1 MLYSSQ
7 NDISIK
13 GGDMGYKELGNKISF
28 ADLAVSKSLE
38 HNRSLK
44 MMNRINQV
52 VKWKNVEALLREYY
66 EVGTSKEGADAY
78 PPLMLLKCMLLQKW
92 FRIPSDPELENQ
104 INDRISFKKFLGL
117 PLDKPSP
124 DHSTFSRFRSRLSKE
139 AMIELNNVVLQEFA
153 KRGLSI
159 NEGIAVDA
167 RLVKSASKP
176 LSNDGLRKLKDKR
189 DTSEGK
195 LDKNG
200 NPLKFSRD
208 VESDW
213 TVKNDEPHYGL
224 KEHASVDVNSGFI
237 LATTLTPASEH
248 DSKYLP
254 YLTIASC
261 HTEEPIEKVYGD
273 KGYYGEPNRVFL
285 HLNGIQDGIMRK
297 DTTTAKLTEIE
308 IERNRKISK
317 KRYIVEQYFG
327 LSHLHDGAYRA
338 RFTTIL
344 KNIWDTMC
352 RQMAFNVFR
361 GSKLLAVG

>member
-1 MLYSSQ
+1 
-7 NDISIK
+7 
-13 GGDMGYKELGNKISF
+13 MGYKELGKEISF

-139 AMIELNNVVLQEFA
+139 AMIKLNDEVLQEFA

-176 LSNDGLRKLKDKR
+176 LSNDELRKLKDKR
-189 DTSEGK
+189 DTPKGK

-224 KEHASVDVNSGFI
+224 KEHASVDVNSGFV
-237 LATTLTPASEH
+237 LATTLTPASVH
-248 DSKYLP
+248 DTKYLP
-254 YLTIASC
+254 YLTVASC
-261 HTEEPIEKVYGD
+261 HTKDPIKKVYAD
-273 KGYYGEPNRVFL
+273 KGYYGEPNRSFL
-285 HLNGIQDGIMRK
+285 SLNEIRDGIMRK
-297 DTTTAKLTEIE
+297 DTKSAKLTEYE
-308 IERNRKISK
+308 TERNKKISK

-338 RFTTIL
+338 RFTTIMN
-344 KNIWDTMC
+344 NIWDTMC
-352 RQMAFNVFR
+352 RQMAFNMFR
-361 GSKLLAVG
+361 GSKFLVTA

>member
-1 MLYSSQ
+1 
-7 NDISIK
+7 
-13 GGDMGYKELGNKISF
+13 MGYKELSNKISF

-52 VKWKNVEALLREYY
+52 VRWKNVEALLREYY

-78 PPLMLLKCMLLQKW
+78 PPVMLLKCMLLQKW

-104 INDRISFKKFLGL
+104 INDRISFKKFLSL

-139 AMIELNNVVLQEFA
+139 AMIKLNNAVLQGFE
-153 KRGLSI
+153 KKGLSI

-167 RLVKSASKP
+167 RLVKSASRP
-176 LSNDGLRKLKDKR
+176 MSNDDLRKLKDKR
-189 DTSEGK
+189 NTPEGK

-208 VESDW
+208 LESDW
-213 TVKNDEPHYGL
+213 TIKNDKPHYGL
-224 KEHASVDVNSGFI
+224 KEHASVDVNSGFV

-273 KGYYGEPNRVFL
+273 KGYYGEPNRTFL
-285 HLNGIQDGIMRK
+285 HINGIQDGIMRK
-297 DTTTAKLTEIE
+297 DTTTAKLTEVE
-308 IERNRKISK
+308 IERNKKISK

-338 RFTTIL
+338 RFTTIMN
-344 KNIWDTMC
+344 NIWDTMC
-352 RQMAFNVFR
+352 RQMAFNLFR
-361 GSKLLAVG
+361 GSKLPVTA